1 MVFFPLIIPLVRI
14 LPYWFLRILLILLAD
29 ALRPFDWRTKVVA
42 MNLRIIYP
50 SLNKRKL
57 NKLVR
62 QTFRNFY
69 LSYLRM
75 LKFRTHGQ
83 WKRAVDFTELEPLK
97 GKKAVLFSIHMGP
110 WDIVASRINKDGYR
124 VKAVM
129 EMFPKPVRNI
139 IEKYRGGVE
148 IYTAGEDTLKMI
160 RELKKDKNFLLVIL
174 IDRVTSGKGEIIE
187 FMGRKVMVPVGAF
200 KIPKL
205 IGAEPYFA
213 VSIEKKG
220 TIEVKVHPLDLEN
233 AKKECLDLMKRY
245 LKKYPDQ
252 WFNFYFFT
260 QKQT

>member
-1 MVFFPLIIPLVRI
+1 MVFFPLVIPLVRI

-29 ALRPFDWRTKVVA
+29 VLRPFDWRTKVVVT
-42 MNLRIIYP
+42 NLRTIYP
-50 SLNKRKL
+50 SLNKREL

-69 LSYLRM
+69 LTYLRM
-75 LKFRTHGQ
+75 LKLHTLEK
-83 WKRAVDFTELEPLK
+83 WKQVVDFTELEPLRR
-97 GKKAVLFSIHMGP
+97 KKVVLFSIHMGP

-129 EMFPKPVRNI
+129 ERFPKPMRNI

-160 RELKKDKNFLLVIL
+160 RELRKDEDFLLVIL
-174 IDRVTSGKGEIIE
+174 IDRVTSGNGEIIE

-205 IGAEPYFA
+205 IGAEPYFT
-213 VSIEKKG
+213 VSIEEKG
-220 TIEVKVHPLDLEN
+220 ITKVKVHPLDLDN
-233 AKKECLDLMKRY
+233 TKKECLNLMKRY